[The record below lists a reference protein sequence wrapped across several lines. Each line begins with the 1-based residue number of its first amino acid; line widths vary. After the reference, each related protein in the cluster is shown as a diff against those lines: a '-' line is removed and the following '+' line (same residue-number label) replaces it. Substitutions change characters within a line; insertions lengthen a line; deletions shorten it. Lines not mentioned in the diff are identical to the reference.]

1 MGGKDPWALG
11 GANTVIGWLV
21 SQWSL
26 TLRRIDDW
34 RRIAAMPSQRMA
46 A

>member
-1 MGGKDPWALG
+1 MGGEDPWALG
-11 GANTVIGWLV
+11 GANTVIGWLL

-26 TLRRIDDW
+26 MLDRIDDW
-34 RRIAAMPSQRMA
+34 RRTMPSQRMA